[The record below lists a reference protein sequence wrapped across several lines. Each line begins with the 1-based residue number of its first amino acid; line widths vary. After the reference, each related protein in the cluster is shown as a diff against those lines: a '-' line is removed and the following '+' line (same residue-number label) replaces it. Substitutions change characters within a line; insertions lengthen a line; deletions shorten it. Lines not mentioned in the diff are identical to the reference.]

1 MRYAPI
7 TRRIYL
13 TPALSL
19 MLVTAMSACSSGGS
33 NSTQNPQNAQG
44 SFSAAPS
51 QVHPTAASAPA
62 VPPSTGS
69 SASGGSASAVSQIT
83 TNWDTFFNSATP
95 DSKRVQLLKN
105 GSQFASLVKAFAS
118 SPLAAAVTSKVD
130 SVALSSPTQAK
141 VEYDLSAMGTTP
153 ATRVAGTAVLQDGTW
168 KVGDD
173 VFCGLLTPA
182 KSAGLSVPAP
192 SACSSAS

>member
-1 MRYAPI
+1 MTMRYVPI

-19 MLVTAMSACSSGGS
+19 VLVTAMSACSSGGS

-69 SASGGSASAVSQIT
+69 SASGGSPSAGSQIT

-95 DSKRVQLLKN
+95 DSKRVQLL
-105 GSQFASLVKAFAS
+105 QER
-118 SPLAAAVTSKVD
+118 LAVRVVD
-130 SVALSSPTQAK
+130 
-141 VEYDLSAMGTTP
+141 
-153 ATRVAGTAVLQDGTW
+153 
-168 KVGDD
+168 
-173 VFCGLLTPA
+173 
-182 KSAGLSVPAP
+182 
-192 SACSSAS
+192 